1 MSLGCLFC
9 KSSLRLVWL
18 AEWALWI
25 VGKSH
30 VHDPNVCDRN
40 KLHVHLL
47 SLLFSGILSIQ
58 ERGFLTGASS
68 FYLSHIVLIIFVFQI
83 CFFAKNQHQIAFSLN
98 WCHFS
103 ICKHGQYGV
112 SKKLLFL
119 ILQFPLD
126 QSCQMMYKYTTK
138 SFKFKDP

>member
-58 ERGFLTGASS
+58 ERGFLTGAFS
-68 FYLSHIVLIIFVFQI
+68 FYLSYIVLIIFVFQI
-83 CFFAKNQHQIAFSLN
+83 CFFCQKSTSNSIFIKLVSLLYMQTWTVWCFKKAFILN
-98 WCHFS
+98 FA
-103 ICKHGQYGV
+103 IPFGPELPNDV
-112 SKKLLFL
+112 
-119 ILQFPLD
+119 
-126 QSCQMMYKYTTK
+126 
-138 SFKFKDP
+138 